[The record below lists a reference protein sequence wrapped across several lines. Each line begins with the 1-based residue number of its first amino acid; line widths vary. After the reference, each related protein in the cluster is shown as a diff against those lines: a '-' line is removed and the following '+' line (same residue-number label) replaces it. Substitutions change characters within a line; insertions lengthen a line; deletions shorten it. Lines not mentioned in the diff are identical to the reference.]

1 MKIEA
6 PGRARRLFRWLC
18 VVLLLAMGVVLA
30 GGGWKLARLGGSW
43 YYLLLGLGLVAS
55 AVLLARG
62 RAAGAALYARLLWL
76 SILWAAWEAGP
87 DAWAL
92 APRLGVLLLVGLLL
106 RGAFGARH
114 TAGRS
119 VAGAVVALLIGLG
132 AHAIG
137 PRAAPDPQL
146 RAGRVAAPA
155 TAATLFRGAADG
167 GADWRHVGG
176 DAGGARYS
184 ALADLTTGNV
194 RRLRLAWSY
203 RTGQPDM
210 PLEVTP
216 IKVDDTLYLCTGAND
231 VIALD
236 AESGIERWRFR
247 AGAEGAPSVSKVC
260 RGVAYYRVPDREGAC
275 AARIITN
282 TVDARL
288 IALDAR
294 DGRPCEDFG
303 EHGVTSLLTGMGDAQ
318 GRVIPGYYFVTSAP
332 TIVRGRIVLGGW
344 VSDAQYWGEPS
355 GVIRAYDAVNGRFAW
370 AFDMGRPDEHGEP
383 APGSQYTP
391 STPNSWAPMAA
402 DEELGLVYAPTG
414 NTTGSDYY
422 GVLRRPFDERYS
434 SSVVALDAESGAV
447 RWSFQTVHHD
457 LWDYDLAAQP
467 VLVDLQ
473 RAEGVRRALIQ
484 GTKTGEIFVL
494 DRATGEPLWPVRE
507 RAVPVRGALPE
518 ERVSPTQPESGAL
531 PAFGGPPLSERA
543 MWGVSPFDQLWCR
556 IRYRE
561 ARDDG
566 AFTPPGPTASIQNPG
581 ILGGIEWGSV
591 SIDAG
596 RGLMFVNASRVANYV
611 RLMGRAEADALGRKP
626 QGLGGRYGDRAMFG
640 TPYSVANPPF
650 LSPLGVPCQQP
661 PFGTLAAVDLGSGRL
676 VWSRRLGTARDSGP
690 FGWPSLLP
698 LPLGTPNTG
707 GSVATRGGLVFIAA
721 SQDRMLRAFAAASG
735 ELLWQARLPAGAQA
749 SPMTYR
755 SARSGRQFVVIAA
768 GGSDTLGTQP
778 GDYILAYALPRD

>member
-1 MKIEA
+1 MKIDA
-6 PGRARRLFRWLC
+6 TNGARRLFRWLC
-18 VVLLLAMGVVLA
+18 IVLLLALGVALA
-30 GGGWKLARLGGSW
+30 GGGLRLVRLGGSW
-43 YYLLLGLGLVAS
+43 YYLLMGLGLVVS
-55 AVLLARG
+55 AVLLARS
-62 RAAGAALYARLLWL
+62 RASGAALYGRLLWL
-76 SILWAAWEAGP
+76 SIAWALWEAGA

-92 APRLGVLLLVGLLL
+92 APRLGLWIVVGLLL
-106 RGAFGARH
+106 RAAFGARR
-114 TAGRS
+114 TPGRA
-119 VAGAVVALLIGLG
+119 VAGAVVAVLIGLG
-132 AHAIG
+132 LHAIG
-137 PRAAPDPQL
+137 PRAVPDPQL
-146 RAGRVAAPA
+146 RIGRGAAPP
-155 TAATLFRGAADG
+155 TAVTLFRGAADG
-167 GADWRHVGG
+167 GADWPQVGG
-176 DAGGARYS
+176 DAGGTRYS
-184 ALADLTTGNV
+184 ALADLTADNV
-194 RRLRLAWSY
+194 RHLRLAWSY

-216 IKVDDTLYLCTGAND
+216 IKVDDTVYLCTGAND

-236 AESGIERWRFR
+236 AENGAERWRFR
-247 AGAEGAPSVSKVC
+247 AGAEQAPSVSKVC
-260 RGVAYYRVPDREGAC
+260 RGVAYYRVPGREGAC

-318 GRVIPGYYFVTSAP
+318 GRIIPGYYFVTSAP

-355 GVIRAYDAVNGRFAW
+355 GVIRAYDAVSGRFAW

-383 APGSQYTP
+383 PPGAHYTP
-391 STPNSWAPMAA
+391 STPNSWAPMSA

-414 NTTGSDYY
+414 NTSGSDYY

-434 SSVVALDAESGAV
+434 SSVVALDAATGAV

-473 RAEGVRRALIQ
+473 RADGVRHALIQ

-494 DRATGEPLWPVRE
+494 DRTTGAPLFPVRE

-518 ERVSPTQPESGAL
+518 ERVAPTQPESGAL
-531 PAFGGPPLSERA
+531 PAFGGPPLAERD
-543 MWGVSPFDQLWCR
+543 MWGISPLDQLWCR
-556 IRYRE
+556 IRYRA

-566 AFTPPGPTASIQNPG
+566 PFTPPGLTASIQYPG

-591 SIDAG
+591 AVDTG

-611 RLMGRAEADALGRKP
+611 RLMKRAEADALGRRP
-626 QGLGGRYGDRAMFG
+626 QSFGGRYGDRAMFG

-661 PFGTLAAVDLGSGRL
+661 PFGTFAAVDLGSGRL
-676 VWSRRLGTARDSGP
+676 VWTRRLGTARDSGP
-690 FGWPSLLP
+690 LGWPSLLP

-707 GSVATRGGLVFIAA
+707 GSLATRSGLVFIAA
-721 SQDRMLRAFAAASG
+721 SQDRTLRAFAADSG
-735 ELLWQARLPAGAQA
+735 EQLWQARLPAGAQA
-749 SPMTYR
+749 TPMSYR

-768 GGSDTLGTQP
+768 GGSDTLGTRA
-778 GDYILAYALPRD
+778 GDYILAYALPQ